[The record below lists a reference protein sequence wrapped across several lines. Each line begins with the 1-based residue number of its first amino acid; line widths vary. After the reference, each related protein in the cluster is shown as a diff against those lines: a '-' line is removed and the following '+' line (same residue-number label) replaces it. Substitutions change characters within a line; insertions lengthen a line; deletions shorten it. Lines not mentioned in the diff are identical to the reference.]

1 MNYLHC
7 CSPPIVHRDLKPQN
21 LLVDWN
27 LTVKPQ
33 WMAPE
38 VLRNESADENF
49 GAVLCELATEKIP
62 WETLNSMQQ
71 RCNKAETH
79 IPRTGGEAKRS
90 TNNDATKLRPTF
102 QELAE
107 KLRDLQS
114 KYTIQFQATL
124 AALLD
129 NSLLKG

>member
-38 VLRNESADENF
+38 VLRNESADEKYILTLELYSVSLPQRRSH
-49 GAVLCELATEKIP
+49 GKLSTLC
-62 WETLNSMQQ
+62 S
-71 RCNKAETH
+71 
-79 IPRTGGEAKRS
+79 
-90 TNNDATKLRPTF
+90 NDATKLRPTF